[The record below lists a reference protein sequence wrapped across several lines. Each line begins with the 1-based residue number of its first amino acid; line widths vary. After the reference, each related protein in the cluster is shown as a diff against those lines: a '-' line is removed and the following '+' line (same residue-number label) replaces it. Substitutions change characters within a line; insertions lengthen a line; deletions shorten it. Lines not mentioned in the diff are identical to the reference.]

1 MAERR
6 YTTIFAFA
14 VLTAGV
20 ATFGIYRV
28 LQTSKARN
36 KIQTQPVV
44 VALQDISEGRGI
56 DRPAVAVA
64 QWPVGTVPA
73 GAFASI
79 DSVVGRVT
87 RIDVFK
93 GEVIVP
99 GRLAPPGTGPG
110 LAVKI
115 TPGKRA
121 FAVRID
127 DVAGL
132 NGQIQPN
139 SRVDVLVT
147 LPDQQKDQQ
156 QVAKV
161 FMSNM
166 RVLSVGT
173 ITQTG
178 SDNRPIQ
185 APTAALEV
193 TPEEAERLMI
203 AQQAGRIQLAL
214 RGYGDPDSIKT
225 EGAKSADVL
234 AQLRDAPSAKASELA
249 SARRSSSS
257 SRSSGPS
264 RGGLIN
270 NMRGVGTKLGNG
282 IGSAASQLGDAT
294 PAPIVVPQAQ
304 PVAPPK
310 KPDTNVVQIFKG
322 DKQESRKFA
331 KADSAKRDSTKRDAA
346 KPPLQ

>member
-28 LQTSKARN
+28 LQTSKMRN
-36 KIQTQPVV
+36 RIQTQPVV
-44 VALQDISEGRGI
+44 VAMLDVGESQAIERT
-56 DRPAVAVA
+56 AVAVA

-73 GAFASI
+73 GAFTNI

-87 RIDVFK
+87 RVDVFK

-99 GRLAPPGTGPG
+99 GRLAPSGTEPG

-121 FAVRID
+121 LALRID
-127 DVAGL
+127 DVSSL
-132 NGQIQPN
+132 NGMIQPN

-147 LPDQQKDQQ
+147 LPDAQKDGQ
-156 QVAKV
+156 QVAKT

-173 ITQTG
+173 ISQV
-178 SDNRPIQ
+178 SRDNRPIQ
-185 APTAALEV
+185 APTATLEV
-193 TPEEAERLMI
+193 TPEEAERLAI
-203 AQQAGRIQLAL
+203 AQNIGRIQLSL

-234 AQLRDAPSAKASELA
+234 AQLRAAPTAKQVAATTRA
-249 SARRSSSS
+249 SAPRGSSSSS
-257 SRSSGPS
+257 SRG
-264 RGGLIN
+264 
-270 NMRGVGTKLGNG
+270 GVGGKLASGFN
-282 IGSAASQLGDAT
+282 SAGTNLSQSA
-294 PAPIVVPQAQ
+294 PAPVIMPQAE
-304 PVAPPK
+304 PVPPKPK
-310 KPDTNVVQIFKG
+310 KPDTATVQIFKG
-322 DKQESRKFA
+322 DKLDTRKFA
-331 KADSAKRDSTKRDAA
+331 KPDSTKPDTG
-346 KPPLQ
+346 KPPSP

>member
-44 VALQDISEGRGI
+44 VALLDIPESQAIE
-56 DRPAVAVA
+56 RPAVAVA

-73 GAFASI
+73 GAFTNI

-99 GRLAPPGTGPG
+99 GRLAPNGTEPG

-121 FAVRID
+121 LAIRLD

-132 NGQIQPN
+132 NGLIQPN

-147 LPDQQKDQQ
+147 LPDQQRDGQ
-156 QVAKV
+156 QVAKL

-173 ITQTG
+173 ISQT
-178 SDNRPIQ
+178 SRDNRPIQ
-185 APTAALEV
+185 APTATLEV
-193 TPEEAERLMI
+193 SPDEAERLAI
-203 AQQAGRIQLAL
+203 AQQTGRIQLAL

-225 EGAKSADVL
+225 EGAKTADVL
-234 AQLRDAPSAKASELA
+234 AQLRSAPAAKPTSVP
-249 SARRSSSS
+249 SRSTVRSSSS
-257 SRSSGPS
+257 G
-264 RGGLIN
+264 RGGL
-270 NMRGVGTKLGNG
+270 GTKLANG
-282 IGSAASQLGDAT
+282 LDRTANALSDP
-294 PAPIVVPQAQ
+294 PAPVVLPQAQ
-304 PVAPPK
+304 PVSPSPK
-310 KPDTNVVQIFKG
+310 KADTALVQVYKG
-322 DKQESRKFA
+322 DKLDTRKFV
-331 KADSAKRDSTKRDAA
+331 KADSGKADPT
-346 KPPLQ
+346 KPPKP

>member
-28 LQTSKARN
+28 LQASKARN
-36 KIQTQPVV
+36 RIQTQPVV
-44 VALQDISEGRGI
+44 VAMLDVGESQAI
-56 DRPAVAVA
+56 DRTAVTVA

-73 GAFASI
+73 GAFTNI

-87 RIDVFK
+87 RVDVFK

-99 GRLAPPGTGPG
+99 GRLAPSGTEPG

-121 FAVRID
+121 LALRID
-127 DVAGL
+127 DVSSL
-132 NGQIQPN
+132 NGMIQPN

-147 LPDQQKDQQ
+147 LPDQQQNGQ
-156 QVAKV
+156 QVAKT

-173 ITQTG
+173 ISQV
-178 SDNRPIQ
+178 SRDNRPIQ
-185 APTAALEV
+185 APTATLEV
-193 TPEEAERLMI
+193 TPDEAERLAI
-203 AQQAGRIQLAL
+203 AQQVGRIQLSL

-234 AQLRDAPSAKASELA
+234 AQLRAAPPAKASA
-249 SARRSSSS
+249 PSRSVARSSSP
-257 SRSSGPS
+257 R
-264 RGGLIN
+264 RGIGE
-270 NMRGVGTKLGNG
+270 KLGDGFN
-282 IGSAASQLGDAT
+282 SAARTLSQSP
-294 PAPIVVPQAQ
+294 PAPVVMPQAE
-304 PVAPPK
+304 PVPPKPK
-310 KPDTNVVQIFKG
+310 KPDTVAVQIYKG
-322 DKQESRKFA
+322 DKLDTRKFA
-331 KADSAKRDSTKRDAA
+331 KPDSTKPDTVKR
-346 KPPLQ
+346 PSP

>member
-28 LQTSKARN
+28 LQASKARN
-36 KIQTQPVV
+36 RIQTQPVV
-44 VALQDISEGRGI
+44 VAIQDIPESQSIQRT
-56 DRPAVAVA
+56 AVAVA
-64 QWPVGTVPA
+64 QWPQGTVPA
-73 GAFASI
+73 GAFTNV
-79 DSVVGRVT
+79 DSVAGRVT

-99 GRLAPPGTGPG
+99 GRLAPNGTEPG

-121 FAVRID
+121 LAIRLD

-132 NGQIQPN
+132 NGLIQPN

-147 LPDQQKDQQ
+147 LPDQQRDGQ
-156 QVAKV
+156 QVAKL

-173 ITQTG
+173 ISQT
-178 SDNRPIQ
+178 SRDNRPIQ
-185 APTAALEV
+185 APTATLEV
-193 TPEEAERLMI
+193 TPDEAERLAI
-203 AQQAGRIQLAL
+203 AQQMGRIQLAL

-225 EGAKSADVL
+225 EGAKTADVL
-234 AQLRDAPSAKASELA
+234 AQLRSAPVAKPTVRPP
-249 SARRSSSS
+249 ARSVARGSSS
-257 SRSSGPS
+257 SRG
-264 RGGLIN
+264 
-270 NMRGVGTKLGNG
+270 G
-282 IGSAASQLGDAT
+282 IGNKIANGFNNGANALSDP
-294 PAPIVVPQAQ
+294 PAPVVVPQAT
-304 PVAPPK
+304 PVPPK
-310 KPDTNVVQIFKG
+310 PKKIDTAMVQVYKGDKLDTRKFVKPDTGKP
-322 DKQESRKFA
+322 
-331 KADSAKRDSTKRDAA
+331 ST
-346 KPPLQ
+346 P

>member
-28 LQTSKARN
+28 LQASKARN
-36 KIQTQPVV
+36 KIQTQAVV
-44 VALQDISEGRGI
+44 VALQDIQEGAAVE
-56 DRPAVAVA
+56 RPAVAVA

-73 GAFASI
+73 GAFSNI

-99 GRLAPPGTGPG
+99 GRLAPSGTEPG

-121 FAVRID
+121 LAIRLD

-132 NGQIQPN
+132 NGLIQPN

-147 LPDQQKDQQ
+147 LPDQQKDGQ
-156 QVAKV
+156 QVAKL

-173 ITQTG
+173 ISQT
-178 SDNRPIQ
+178 SRDSRPIQ
-185 APTAALEV
+185 APTATLEV
-193 TPEEAERLMI
+193 TPEEAERLAI
-203 AQQAGRIQLAL
+203 AQNVGRIQLAL

-234 AQLRDAPSAKASELA
+234 AQLRQAPPAKASDLV
-249 SARRSSSS
+249 ARSGGRSRPSSGGGSS
-257 SRSSGPS
+257 SRS
-264 RGGLIN
+264 GLVN
-270 NMRGVGTKLGNG
+270 SMRG
-282 IGSAASQLGDAT
+282 IGSKIGGGMGAAASQLGDAS
-294 PAPIVVPQAQ
+294 PAPTVVPQAQ
-304 PVAPPK
+304 PVAPK
-310 KPDTNVVQIFKG
+310 KVDTNVVQIFKG

-331 KADSAKRDSTKRDAA
+331 KPDSTKRDTT
-346 KPPLQ
+346 KPPLR

>member
-28 LQTSKARN
+28 LQASKARN
-36 KIQTQPVV
+36 KIQTQAVV
-44 VALQDISEGRGI
+44 VALQDIQEGRAV
-56 DRPAVAVA
+56 DRASVAVA

-73 GAFASI
+73 GSFANV

-93 GEVIVP
+93 GEVLVP
-99 GRLAPPGTGPG
+99 GRLAPSGTEPG

-121 FAVRID
+121 LAIRLD

-132 NGQIQPN
+132 NGLIQPN

-147 LPDQQKDQQ
+147 LPDQQKDGQ
-156 QVAKV
+156 QVAKL

-173 ITQTG
+173 ISQT
-178 SDNRPIQ
+178 SRDSRPIQ
-185 APTAALEV
+185 APTATLEV
-193 TPEEAERLMI
+193 TPDEAERLAI
-203 AQQAGRIQLAL
+203 AENVGRIQLAL

-234 AQLRDAPSAKASELA
+234 AQLREAPPAKARDLVARSGGGSRTGSGG
-249 SARRSSSS
+249 SA
-257 SRSSGPS
+257 S

-270 NMRGVGTKLGNG
+270 SMRG
-282 IGSAASQLGDAT
+282 IGSKIGRGIGTASSQLGDAS
-294 PAPIVVPQAQ
+294 PAPMVVPQAQ
-304 PVAPPK
+304 SVAPAPK
-310 KPDTNVVQIFKG
+310 KLDSNIVQIFKG
-322 DKQESRKFA
+322 DKQESRKFV
-331 KADSAKRDSTKRDAA
+331 KPDSTKPDTVKR
-346 KPPLQ
+346 PLR

>member
-28 LQTSKARN
+28 LQAAKAKN
-36 KIQTQPVV
+36 KIQVQPVV
-44 VALQDISEGRGI
+44 VALQDVSEGRSI
-56 DRPAVAVA
+56 EPTSVTVA

-73 GAFASI
+73 GAFTSV

-99 GRLAPPGTGPG
+99 GRLAPNGTGPG
-110 LAVKI
+110 LQVKI

-121 FAVRID
+121 IAVRID
-127 DVAGL
+127 DVAGIS
-132 NGQIQPN
+132 GMIQPN
-139 SRVDVLVT
+139 SRVDVMVT
-147 LPDQQKDQQ
+147 IRDNEKTGGQ
-156 QVAKV
+156 QVSKL

-173 ITQTG
+173 ISQVS
-178 SDNRPIQ
+178 SDNRPIS
-185 APTAALEV
+185 APTATLEV
-193 TPEEAERLMI
+193 TPVEAERLAI
-203 AQQAGRIQLAL
+203 AQGEGRIQLVL

-234 AQLRDAPSAKASELA
+234 AQLRSAPAAKPVTPASN
-249 SARRSSSS
+249 SGRRARAPETR
-257 SRSSGPS
+257 P
-264 RGGLIN
+264 
-270 NMRGVGTKLGNG
+270 VVE
-282 IGSAASQLGDAT
+282 A
-294 PAPIVVPQAQ
+294 PAPILVQQSV
-304 PVAPPK
+304 PVAPAKPK
-310 KPDTNVVQIFKG
+310 VPDTLAVQIFKG
-322 DKQESRKFA
+322 DKLDTRKFA
-331 KADSAKRDSTKRDAA
+331 KPDTV
-346 KPPLQ
+346 KPPSP

>member
-36 KIQTQPVV
+36 KVQTQPVV
-44 VALQDISEGRGI
+44 VALADVSEGRAI
-56 DRPAVAVA
+56 DRTAVAVA

-73 GAFASI
+73 GAFSNV

-132 NGQIQPN
+132 SGLIQPN

-147 LPDQQKDQQ
+147 LQDEIQKDNQ

-173 ITQTG
+173 ISQSS

-185 APTAALEV
+185 APSAALEV

-203 AQQAGRIQLAL
+203 AQSKGRIQLAL
-214 RGYGDPDSIKT
+214 RGYGDPDSIQT
-225 EGAKSADVL
+225 EGAKSVDVL
-234 AQLRDAPSAKASELA
+234 EQLRSAPTVKVSSAPRATSPRRSSTASSSRGGVGNKIASGLNSASALASGAPSA
-249 SARRSSSS
+249 
-257 SRSSGPS
+257 
-264 RGGLIN
+264 
-270 NMRGVGTKLGNG
+270 
-282 IGSAASQLGDAT
+282 
-294 PAPIVVPQAQ
+294 VVMPQAEQ
-304 PVAPPK
+304 VPPKPK
-310 KPDTNVVQIFKG
+310 KPDTATVQIFKG
-322 DKQESRKFA
+322 DKLDTRKFIKADTA
-331 KADSAKRDSTKRDAA
+331 KADTT
-346 KPPLQ
+346 KPPRL

>member
-28 LQTSKARN
+28 LQAAKAKN
-36 KIQTQPVV
+36 KIQVQPVV
-44 VALQDISEGRGI
+44 VALQDVSEGRSI
-56 DRPAVAVA
+56 EPTSVTVA

-73 GAFASI
+73 GAFTSV

-99 GRLAPPGTGPG
+99 GRLAPNGTGPG
-110 LAVKI
+110 LQVKI

-121 FAVRID
+121 IAVRID
-127 DVAGL
+127 DVAGIS
-132 NGQIQPN
+132 GMIQPN
-139 SRVDVLVT
+139 SRVDVMVT
-147 LPDQQKDQQ
+147 IRDNEKGQ
-156 QVAKV
+156 QVSKL

-173 ITQTG
+173 ISQVS
-178 SDNRPIQ
+178 SDNRPIS
-185 APTAALEV
+185 APTATIEV
-193 TPEEAERLMI
+193 TPVEAERLAI
-203 AQQAGRIQLAL
+203 AQGEGRIQLVL

-234 AQLRDAPSAKASELA
+234 AQLRSAPVAK
-249 SARRSSSS
+249 
-257 SRSSGPS
+257 P
-264 RGGLIN
+264 
-270 NMRGVGTKLGNG
+270 
-282 IGSAASQLGDAT
+282 AT
-294 PAPIVVPQAQ
+294 PASNSGRRSRGPETRPVVEAPPPIVVQQ
-304 PVAPPK
+304 SVPVAPAKPK
-310 KPDTNVVQIFKG
+310 VPDTLAVQIFKG
-322 DKQESRKFA
+322 DKQDTRKFA
-331 KADSAKRDSTKRDAA
+331 KPDTV
-346 KPPLQ
+346 KPPSP

>member
-36 KIQTQPVV
+36 RIQTQPVV
-44 VALQDISEGRGI
+44 VALQDVGESQAIERT
-56 DRPAVAVA
+56 AVAVA

-73 GAFASI
+73 GAFTNV

-99 GRLAPPGTGPG
+99 GRLAPNGTEPG

-121 FAVRID
+121 LALRID

-132 NGQIQPN
+132 NGLVQPN

-147 LPDQQKDQQ
+147 LPDQQHDQQ
-156 QVAKV
+156 QVAKL

-173 ITQTG
+173 ISQT
-178 SDNRPIQ
+178 SRDNRPIQ
-185 APTAALEV
+185 APTVTLEV
-193 TPEEAERLMI
+193 TPDEAERLAI
-203 AQQAGRIQLAL
+203 AQQMGRIQLAL

-225 EGAKSADVL
+225 EGAKTADVL
-234 AQLRDAPSAKASELA
+234 AQLRSAPTAKPSSAP
-249 SARRSSSS
+249 ARSVARGSSS
-257 SRSSGPS
+257 SRS
-264 RGGLIN
+264 RGGL
-270 NMRGVGTKLGNG
+270 GGKLANG
-282 IGSAASQLGDAT
+282 LDRTANALSDPPAA
-294 PAPIVVPQAQ
+294 VVLPQAD
-304 PVAPPK
+304 PVPPK
-310 KPDTNVVQIFKG
+310 PKKADTALVQVYKG
-322 DKQESRKFA
+322 DKLDTRKFV
-331 KADSAKRDSTKRDAA
+331 KADSGKADAG
-346 KPPLQ
+346 KPPTP